1 MNIILLGAPGAGKGT
16 QGSILSERFRIP
28 QISTGDILRAN
39 VRSKTQLGLKAKEF
53 MDKGSLVP
61 DDIVVGMVVA
71 RINEE
76 DARAGF
82 ILDGFPRNINQ
93 AEVLEKT
100 LSSMGKS
107 IGSVIGIEVDRK
119 ELVRRLSGRRV
130 CRKCG
135 ASYHVIFSP
144 PVNIGMCDKCG
155 SEIYQRDDD
164 KEETIEARLKVYEQ
178 ETLSLASM
186 VSKRSLYRPI
196 DGIGGV
202 DQITKSIVGVIEQGS
217 DNTKIS

>member
-16 QGSILSERFRIP
+16 QGNILAEKFRIP

-39 VRSKTQLGLKAKEF
+39 VRNKTQLGLKAKEY
-53 MDKGSLVP
+53 MDKGALVS
-61 DDIVVGMVVA
+61 DDIVVGMVVD

-76 DARAGF
+76 DARGGF

-100 LSSMGKS
+100 LTSMGKS

-135 ASYHVIFSP
+135 ASYHVIFNP

-178 ETLSLASM
+178 ETFPL
-186 VSKRSLYRPI
+186 VDYYSKKGLYRGI
-196 DGIGGV
+196 DGKGSV
-202 DQITKSIVGVIEQGS
+202 DQITLTIVGAIEGS
-217 DNTKIS
+217 DNPKVS

>member
-16 QGSILSERFRIP
+16 QGKSISDRYKIP

-39 VRSKTQLGLKAKEF
+39 VRSKTLLGQKAKEF
-53 MDKGSLVP
+53 MDKGALVP
-61 DDIVVGMVVA
+61 DDLVVEMLVD
-71 RINEE
+71 RIKSDDCVN
-76 DARAGF
+76 GS

-93 AEVLEKT
+93 ADVLDST
-100 LSSMGKS
+100 LKAMGKK
-107 IGSVIGIEVDRK
+107 IDFVIGIEVDRK

-144 PVNIGMCDKCG
+144 PVNIGMCDSCS

-164 KEETIEARLKVYEQ
+164 KEETIEARLKVYEA
-178 ETLSLASM
+178 ETFPLVEYYAS
-186 VSKRSLYRPI
+186 RGLYKKI
-196 DGIGGV
+196 DGIGTV
-202 DQITKSIVGVIEQGS
+202 DHITKSIVGEIEGL
-217 DNTKIS
+217 DNP

>member
-16 QGSILSERFRIP
+16 QGVALAEKFKIP

-39 VRSKTQLGLKAKEF
+39 VRNRTQLGLKAREY
-53 MDKGSLVP
+53 MDKGALVP
-61 DDIVVGMVVA
+61 DDIVVNMLVD
-71 RINEE
+71 RINAD
-76 DARAGF
+76 DAKGGC
-82 ILDGFPRNINQ
+82 ILDGFPRNISQ

-100 LSSMGKS
+100 LAAMGKS
-107 IGSVIGIEVDRK
+107 ISAVIGIEVDRK

-135 ASYHVIFSP
+135 ASYHTIFNP

-164 KEETIEARLKVYEQ
+164 KEETIEARLQVYEK
-178 ETLSLASM
+178 ETFPLVEFYSN
-186 VSKRSLYRPI
+186 KGLYRAV
-196 DGIGGV
+196 DGKGSV
-202 DQITKSIVGVIEQGS
+202 DQITLTIVGAIEGS
-217 DNTKIS
+217 DNSKVS

>member
-16 QGSILSERFRIP
+16 QGNILSEKFRIP

-39 VRSKTQLGLKAKEF
+39 VRSKTQLGLKAKEY
-53 MDKGSLVP
+53 MDKGALVP
-61 DDIVVGMVVA
+61 DDIVVGMVVD

-76 DARAGF
+76 DAKAGF
-82 ILDGFPRNINQ
+82 ILDGFPRNISQ

-107 IGSVIGIEVDRK
+107 IGSVVGIEVERK

-135 ASYHVIFSP
+135 ASYHTIFNP

-178 ETLSLASM
+178 ETFPLVEYYSR
-186 VSKRSLYRPI
+186 KGLYRPV
-196 DGIGGV
+196 DGKGSV
-202 DQITKSIVGVIEQGS
+202 DQITMTIVGTIEGS
-217 DNTKIS
+217 DSPKVS

>member
-16 QGSILSERFRIP
+16 QGNILSEKFRIP

-39 VRSKTQLGLKAKEF
+39 VRSKTQLGLKAKEY
-53 MDKGSLVP
+53 MDKGALVP
-61 DDIVVGMVVA
+61 DDIVVGMVVD

-76 DARAGF
+76 DAKSGF

-100 LSSMGKS
+100 LFSMGKS
-107 IGSVIGIEVDRK
+107 ISTVIGIEVDRK

-135 ASYHVIFSP
+135 ASYHTIFNP

-164 KEETIEARLKVYEQ
+164 KEDTIEARLKVYEQ
-178 ETLSLASM
+178 ETYPLVEYYST
-186 VSKRSLYRPI
+186 KGLYRAV
-196 DGIGGV
+196 DGKGSV
-202 DQITKSIVGVIEQGS
+202 DQITMTIVGAIEQGS
-217 DNTKIS
+217 DNNKVS

>member
-16 QGSILSERFRIP
+16 QGKNLSERFKIS

-39 VRSKTQLGLKAKEF
+39 VRNRTALGQKAKEY
-53 MDKGSLVP
+53 MDKGALVP
-61 DDIVVGMVVA
+61 DDLVVSMVVEK
-71 RINEE
+71 IQNE
-76 DARAGF
+76 DSRNGF

-93 AEVLEKT
+93 AGVLDAT
-100 LSSMGKS
+100 LSGMNKS
-107 IGSVIGIEVDRK
+107 VDHVVGIEVDRK

-135 ASYHVIFSP
+135 ASYHTIFNP

-164 KEETIEARLKVYEQ
+164 REETIEARLKVYES
-178 ETLSLASM
+178 ETFPLIEYYT
-186 VSKRSLYRPI
+186 KKSLYMPI
-196 DGIGGV
+196 DGKGAV
-202 DQITKSIVGVIEQGS
+202 DQITESIVDVITKGS
-217 DNTKIS
+217 SNN

>member
-16 QGSILSERFRIP
+16 QGNILAEKFRIP

-39 VRSKTQLGLKAKEF
+39 VRNKTQLGLKAKEF
-53 MDKGSLVP
+53 MDKGALVP
-61 DDIVVGMVVA
+61 DDIVVGMVVD

-76 DARAGF
+76 DAKAGF

-107 IGSVIGIEVDRK
+107 IGSVVGIEVDRK

-135 ASYHVIFSP
+135 ASYHVIFNP

-164 KEETIEARLKVYEQ
+164 KEDTIEARLKVYEQ
-178 ETLSLASM
+178 ETFPLVDYYSR
-186 VSKRSLYRPI
+186 KGLYRGI
-196 DGIGGV
+196 DGKGSV
-202 DQITKSIVGVIEQGS
+202 DQITSTIMGAIEGS
-217 DNTKIS
+217 DNSKVS

>member
-16 QGSILSERFRIP
+16 QGSILSEKFRIP

-39 VRSKTQLGLKAKEF
+39 VRNKTQLGLKAREY
-53 MDKGSLVP
+53 MDKGALVP
-61 DDIVVGMVVA
+61 DDIVVGMVVD
-71 RINEE
+71 RINED

-107 IGSVIGIEVDRK
+107 IGSVVGIEVDRK

-135 ASYHVIFSP
+135 ASYHVIFNP

-164 KEETIEARLKVYEQ
+164 KEDTIEARLKVYEQ
-178 ETLSLASM
+178 ETFPLVDYYSR
-186 VSKRSLYRPI
+186 KGLYRGI
-196 DGIGGV
+196 DGKGSV
-202 DQITKSIVGVIEQGS
+202 DQITMTIVGAIEGS
-217 DNTKIS
+217 DNSKVS

>member
-16 QGSILSERFRIP
+16 QGNILAEKFRIP

-39 VRSKTQLGLKAKEF
+39 VRNKTQLGLKAKEF
-53 MDKGSLVP
+53 MDKGALVP
-61 DDIVVGMVVA
+61 DDIVVGMVVG

-76 DARAGF
+76 DAKAGF

-135 ASYHVIFSP
+135 ASYHVIFNP

-164 KEETIEARLKVYEQ
+164 KEDTIEARLKVYEQ
-178 ETLSLASM
+178 ETFPLVDFYSR
-186 VSKRSLYRPI
+186 KSLYRGI
-196 DGIGGV
+196 DGKGSV
-202 DQITKSIVGVIEQGS
+202 DHITMTIVGALEQGS
-217 DNTKIS
+217 DNTKVS

>member
-1 MNIILLGAPGAGKGT
+1 
-16 QGSILSERFRIP
+16 
-28 QISTGDILRAN
+28 
-39 VRSKTQLGLKAKEF
+39 
-53 MDKGSLVP
+53 MDKGALVP
-61 DDIVVGMVVA
+61 DDIVVGMVVD

-76 DARAGF
+76 DAKSGF

-100 LSSMGKS
+100 LFSMGKS

-119 ELVRRLSGRRV
+119 ELIRRLSGRRV

-135 ASYHVIFSP
+135 ASYHTIFNP

-164 KEETIEARLKVYEQ
+164 KEDTIEARLKVYEQ
-178 ETLSLASM
+178 ETYPLVEYYST
-186 VSKRSLYRPI
+186 KGLYRAV
-196 DGIGGV
+196 DGKGSV
-202 DQITKSIVGVIEQGS
+202 DQITMTIVGAIEQGS
-217 DNTKIS
+217 DNNKVS

>member
-16 QGSILSERFRIP
+16 QGNILSEKFRIP

-39 VRSKTQLGLKAKEF
+39 VRSKTQLGLKAKEY
-53 MDKGSLVP
+53 MDKGALVP
-61 DDIVVGMVVA
+61 DDIVVGMVVD

-76 DARAGF
+76 DAKSGF

-100 LSSMGKS
+100 LTSMGKS

-135 ASYHVIFSP
+135 ASYHTIFNP
-144 PVNIGMCDKCG
+144 PLNIGMCDKCG

-178 ETLSLASM
+178 ETFPLVEYYSR
-186 VSKRSLYRPI
+186 KGLYRAV
-196 DGIGGV
+196 DGKGSV
-202 DQITKSIVGVIEQGS
+202 DQITMTIVGAIEGS
-217 DNTKIS
+217 DNPKVS

>member
-16 QGSILSERFRIP
+16 QGKNLSDKFRIP

-39 VRSKTQLGLKAKEF
+39 VRSKTQLGLKAKEY
-53 MDKGSLVP
+53 MDKGALVP
-61 DDIVVGMVVA
+61 DDIVVGMVVG
-71 RINEE
+71 RINEA
-76 DARAGF
+76 DAQAGF
-82 ILDGFPRNINQ
+82 ILDGFPRNIHQ

-100 LSSMGKS
+100 LSSMDKRMNA
-107 IGSVIGIEVDRK
+107 VIGIEVDRK

-135 ASYHVIFSP
+135 ASFHVIFSP

-178 ETLSLASM
+178 ETFPL
-186 VSKRSLYRPI
+186 VEYYSKKGLYKAI
-196 DGIGGV
+196 DGKGNV
-202 DQITKSIVGVIEQGS
+202 DQITQTIVGAIEGS
-217 DNTKIS
+217 HNP

>member
-16 QGSILSERFRIP
+16 QGNILSEKFRIP

-39 VRSKTQLGLKAKEF
+39 VRSKTQLGLKAKEY
-53 MDKGSLVP
+53 MDKGALVP
-61 DDIVVGMVVA
+61 DDIVVGMVVD

-76 DARAGF
+76 DAKAGF

-100 LSSMGKS
+100 LSSMEKS
-107 IGSVIGIEVDRK
+107 IGSVIGIEVGRK

-135 ASYHVIFSP
+135 ASYHTIFNP

-178 ETLSLASM
+178 ETFPL
-186 VSKRSLYRPI
+186 VEYYSKKGLYRAV
-196 DGIGGV
+196 DGKGSV
-202 DQITKSIVGVIEQGS
+202 DQITMTIVGAIEQGS
-217 DNTKIS
+217 DHTKVS

>member
-16 QGSILSERFRIP
+16 QGLSLAEKFKIP

-39 VRSKTQLGLKAKEF
+39 VRNRTQLGLKAKEF
-53 MDKGSLVP
+53 MDKGALVP
-61 DDIVVGMVVA
+61 DDIVVNMLVD
-71 RINEE
+71 RINAE
-76 DARAGF
+76 DAKAGC

-100 LSSMGKS
+100 LASMGKS
-107 IGSVIGIEVDRK
+107 ISTVIGIEVDRK

-144 PVNIGMCDKCG
+144 PLNIGMCDKCG

-164 KEETIEARLKVYEQ
+164 KEDTIEARLKVYES
-178 ETLSLASM
+178 ETFPLVDYYSR
-186 VSKRSLYRPI
+186 KGLYRPI
-196 DGIGGV
+196 DGKGSV
-202 DQITKSIVGVIEQGS
+202 DQITLTIVGAIEGS
-217 DNTKIS
+217 DNSKVS

>member
-16 QGSILSERFRIP
+16 QGNILSEKFRIP

-39 VRSKTQLGLKAKEF
+39 VRSKTQLGLKAKEY
-53 MDKGSLVP
+53 MDKGALVP
-61 DDIVVGMVVA
+61 DDIVVGMVVD

-76 DARAGF
+76 DARSGF

-107 IGSVIGIEVDRK
+107 IDSVIGIEVDRK

-135 ASYHVIFSP
+135 ASYHTIFNP

-164 KEETIEARLKVYEQ
+164 KEDTIEARLKVYEQ
-178 ETLSLASM
+178 ETFPLVEYYSR
-186 VSKRSLYRPI
+186 KGLYRAV
-196 DGIGGV
+196 DGKGSV
-202 DQITKSIVGVIEQGS
+202 DQITMTIVGAIEGS
-217 DNTKIS
+217 HSPKVS